1 MTPLWRHN
9 GVMNIARYAE
19 EIRSQLMTAAE
30 SSGEEARAVAERLVP
45 ALEAAIRLALQ
56 DALAE
61 AAEEI
66 TVELAPGSVELRLRG
81 RDPEF
86 VVTAPPADPSVDDV
100 TGGDGSMSG
109 DGRARSEASRASIRG
124 DDDAP
129 ARINLRVPEHLKADI
144 ERAAD
149 AEGLS
154 INSWL
159 MRAAASAV
167 ERSDRPQP
175 RSRRT
180 PHGAQRY
187 SGWAR

>member
-1 MTPLWRHN
+1 MDIT
-9 GVMNIARYAE
+9 RYAE
-19 EIRSQLMTAAE
+19 EIRNQLMTAAE
-30 SSGEEARAVAERLVP
+30 SSGDEARAVAERLVP
-45 ALEAAIRLALQ
+45 ALEAAIRLTLQ

-100 TGGDGSMSG
+100 SGGEGSTSG
-109 DGRARSEASRASIRG
+109 DGGPSRNEASRASIRG
-124 DDDAP
+124 DDDAQ
-129 ARINLRVPEHLKADI
+129 ARINLRLPEHLKADI

-159 MRAAASAV
+159 IRAAAAAV
-167 ERSDRPQP
+167 ERSDRPSP

-180 PHGAQRY
+180 PHGAERY

>member
-1 MTPLWRHN
+1 
-9 GVMNIARYAE
+9 MNIARYAE
-19 EIRSQLMTAAE
+19 EIRNQLMTAAE
-30 SSGEEARAVAERLVP
+30 SSGDEARAVAERLVP

-86 VVTAPPADPSVDDV
+86 VVTAPPADPSVEDMA
-100 TGGDGSMSG
+100 GGEGSG
-109 DGRARSEASRASIRG
+109 DGPARNEASRAFIRG
-124 DDDAP
+124 DDDAQ
-129 ARINLRVPEHLKADI
+129 ARINLRLPEHLKADI
-144 ERAAD
+144 ERTAD

-159 MRAAASAV
+159 IRAAAAAV
-167 ERSDRPQP
+167 ERSDRPSP

-180 PHGAQRY
+180 PHGAERY

>member
-1 MTPLWRHN
+1 
-9 GVMNIARYAE
+9 MNIARYAE
-19 EIRSQLMTAAE
+19 GIRSQLMTAAE
-30 SSGEEARAVAERLVP
+30 SSGDEARAVAERLVP
-45 ALEAAIRLALQ
+45 ALDAAIRLALQ

-100 TGGDGSMSG
+100 TGGEGSTSG
-109 DGRARSEASRASIRG
+109 DRRARSEASRASIRG

-144 ERAAD
+144 ERSAD

-167 ERSDRPQP
+167 ERSDRPRP
-175 RSRRT
+175 RQRTT
-180 PHGAQRY
+180 PHGAQSY

>member
-1 MTPLWRHN
+1 
-9 GVMNIARYAE
+9 MNIARYAE
-19 EIRSQLMTAAE
+19 EIRNQLMTAAE
-30 SSGEEARAVAERLVP
+30 SSGDEARAVAERLVP
-45 ALEAAIRLALQ
+45 ALEGAIRLALQ

-66 TVELAPGSVELRLRG
+66 TLELAPGSVELRLRG

-100 TGGDGSMSG
+100 TGGEGSTSG
-109 DGRARSEASRASIRG
+109 DGPARNEASRG
-124 DDDAP
+124 DDDAQ
-129 ARINLRVPEHLKADI
+129 ARINLRLPEHLKADI

-159 MRAAASAV
+159 IRAAAAAV
-167 ERSDRPQP
+167 ERSARPSP

-180 PHGAQRY
+180 PHGAERY

>member
-1 MTPLWRHN
+1 
-9 GVMNIARYAE
+9 MNIARYAE
-19 EIRSQLMTAAE
+19 EIRNQLMTAAE
-30 SSGEEARAVAERLVP
+30 SSGDEARAVAERLVP

-66 TVELAPGSVELRLRG
+66 TLELAPGSVELRLRG

-100 TGGDGSMSG
+100 TGGEGSTSG
-109 DGRARSEASRASIRG
+109 DGPARNEASRPSIRG
-124 DDDAP
+124 DDDAQ
-129 ARINLRVPEHLKADI
+129 ARINLRLPEHLKADI

-159 MRAAASAV
+159 IRAAAAAV
-167 ERSDRPQP
+167 ERSDRPSP

-180 PHGAQRY
+180 PHGAKRY

>member
-1 MTPLWRHN
+1 
-9 GVMNIARYAE
+9 MNIARYAE
-19 EIRSQLMTAAE
+19 EIRNQLMTAAE
-30 SSGEEARAVAERLVP
+30 SSGDEARAVAERLVP

-86 VVTAPPADPSVDDV
+86 VVTAPPADPSVDHV
-100 TGGDGSMSG
+100 TGGEGSTSG
-109 DGRARSEASRASIRG
+109 DGPARNEASRASIRG
-124 DDDAP
+124 DDDAQ
-129 ARINLRVPEHLKADI
+129 ARINLRLPEHLKADI

-159 MRAAASAV
+159 IRAAAAAV
-167 ERSDRPQP
+167 ERSDRPSP

-180 PHGAQRY
+180 PHGAERY